1 MNELLPEE
9 WTDAILE
16 LLLVDPTSKQDL
28 GEWTAWL
35 NKLMVVVVDKEES

>member
-1 MNELLPEE
+1 MNELPVE

-28 GEWTAWL
+28 EEWTAWL
-35 NKLMVVVVDKEES
+35 NKLVDKEEPK